1 MFNAVGP
8 VASCDPALNSF
19 DYPYMA
25 AIVGYPY

>member
-1 MFNAVGP
+1 MFTTGP
-8 VASCDPALNSF
+8 LGSCDPALNSF